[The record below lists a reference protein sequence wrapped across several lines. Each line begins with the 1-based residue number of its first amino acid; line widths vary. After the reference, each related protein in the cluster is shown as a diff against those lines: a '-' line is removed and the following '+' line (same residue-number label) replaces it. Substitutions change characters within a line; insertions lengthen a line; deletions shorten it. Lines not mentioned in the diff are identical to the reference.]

1 MSRIVRTD
9 SVQEILKTWNWYENQ
24 PLFHLTLHSSYL
36 PPNKTVHKDCAICS
50 SIYIY
55 IKTTEIDRKG
65 ENVKGTK
72 TEREGRREWNEEKQ
86 ESCGRLPCLPCWQT
100 GRQVC
105 KDLTTLSP
113 PAGPTSLSPPL
124 WMRLQLG
131 PNLISTV
138 ATSQH
143 RVLAQLLASHKV
155 ELPPF
160 SEPLGRFHGPS
171 QIPKF
176 LACPSPFEETKMP
189 CFFHA

>member
-1 MSRIVRTD
+1 MKKSKSPV
-9 SVQEILKTWNWYENQ
+9 
-24 PLFHLTLHSSYL
+24 
-36 PPNKTVHKDCAICS
+36 
-50 SIYIY
+50 
-55 IKTTEIDRKG
+55 
-65 ENVKGTK
+65 
-72 TEREGRREWNEEKQ
+72 EG
-86 ESCGRLPCLPCWQT
+86 CPAFPV
-100 GRQVC
+100 GRQAC

-131 PNLISTV
+131 PSLISTV